1 MGYKDDDIEFANRL
15 LTRREELNDEEVT
28 AWLKE
33 KDHVEL
39 LDEIAAIRQKLSGQS
54 YGENSEEEF
63 LYLEKSIYDRKSRRM
78 TLRWSI
84 AASIILLV
92 GLFVGRTISGVRD
105 IHEEQELA
113 KSVMQPGTSKAI
125 LMMADGKE
133 VVLEQGQNLNILL
146 NERVR
151 VATSSQ
157 GIVYE
162 ERGKGMV
169 TEEYNKLTTPIGG
182 EYSLVLSDGTKVF
195 LNADSELKYPVEFSD
210 GKRIVDLK
218 GEAYFEVH
226 KDSLRPFI
234 VRMNGAEVTVLGTSF
249 NVNTYGDDGQIYT
262 TLVNGSVRVSSM
274 KNKQEEILKPGM
286 QSVMNVQS
294 GLLTVRKVDVEPY
307 VAWREGRFVFRAM
320 TLDLIMRQLQRW
332 YDFEVFYQNSE
343 LKDYEFRGVIKR
355 DMDLDKVLS
364 VIKVEN
370 PLKVVP
376 LIHSN
381 LTPVKFSH
389 SPFCLFLFS
398 SYSSCPLC
406 RVLH

>member
-54 YGENSEEEF
+54 YGENGEEEF

-92 GLFVGRTISGVRD
+92 GLFVGRTINGVRD

-162 ERGKGMV
+162 EYGKGMV
-169 TEEYNKLTTPIGG
+169 TEEYNKLTTPVGG

-262 TLVNGSVRVSSM
+262 TLVNGAVRVSSV
-274 KNKQEEILKPGM
+274 KNGQAEVLKPGM
-286 QSVMNVQS
+286 QSVMDVQS
-294 GLLTVRKVDVEPY
+294 GQLTVREVDVEPY

-332 YDFEVFYQNSE
+332 YDFEVFYQNPE

-364 VIKVEN
+364 VIKVTTNVDFEVKG
-370 PLKVVP
+370 KV
-376 LIHSN
+376 I
-381 LTPVKFSH
+381 TIIK
-389 SPFCLFLFS
+389 
-398 SYSSCPLC
+398 
-406 RVLH
+406 R

>member
-1 MGYKDDDIEFANRL
+1 MDYKDDDIEFANRL
-15 LTRREELNDEEVT
+15 LARREELNDEEVT

-39 LDEIAAIRQKLSGQS
+39 LDEIAAIRQKLSRQS
-54 YGENSEEEF
+54 YGESGEEEF

-162 ERGKGMV
+162 EHGKGMV
-169 TEEYNKLTTPIGG
+169 TEEYNKLTTPVGG

-262 TLVNGSVRVSSM
+262 TLVNGSVRVAPM
-274 KNKQEEILKPGM
+274 KNKQEEMLKPGM

-294 GLLTVRKVDVEPY
+294 GLLTVREVDVEPY

-364 VIKVEN
+364 VIKATTNVDFEVKG
-370 PLKVVP
+370 KV
-376 LIHSN
+376 I
-381 LTPVKFSH
+381 TIIK
-389 SPFCLFLFS
+389 
-398 SYSSCPLC
+398 
-406 RVLH
+406 R

>member
-1 MGYKDDDIEFANRL
+1 MDYKNDDIEFANRL

-54 YGENSEEEF
+54 YGENGEEEF
-63 LYLEKSIYDRKSRRM
+63 QHLEKSIYDQKSRRM

-84 AASIILLV
+84 AASSILLV
-92 GLFVGRTISGVRD
+92 GLFVGRTINEVRD
-105 IHEEQELA
+105 MHEEQVLV
-113 KSVMQPGTSKAI
+113 KNVMQPGTSKAI

-151 VATSSQ
+151 VATSNR

-162 ERGKGMV
+162 EHGKGVV

-226 KDSLRPFI
+226 KDSLRPFV
-234 VRMNGAEVTVLGTSF
+234 VRVNGAEVTVLGTSF

-262 TLVNGSVRVSSM
+262 TLVNGAVRVSSV
-274 KNKQEEILKPGM
+274 KNGQAEVLKPGM
-286 QSVMNVQS
+286 QSVMDVQS
-294 GLLTVRKVDVEPY
+294 GQLTVREVDVEPY

-332 YDFEVFYQNSE
+332 YDFEVFYQNPE

-364 VIKVEN
+364 VIKVTTNVDFEVKG
-370 PLKVVP
+370 KV
-376 LIHSN
+376 I
-381 LTPVKFSH
+381 TIIK
-389 SPFCLFLFS
+389 
-398 SYSSCPLC
+398 
-406 RVLH
+406 R

>member
-33 KDHVEL
+33 KNHVEL

-54 YGENSEEEF
+54 YGENGEEEF
-63 LYLEKSIYDRKSRRM
+63 LHLEKSIYDQKSRRM

-92 GLFVGRTISGVRD
+92 GLFVGRTINGVRD
-105 IHEEQELA
+105 MHEEQELA
-113 KSVMQPGTSKAI
+113 KNVMQPGTSKAI

-151 VATSSQ
+151 VATSNR

-162 ERGKGMV
+162 EHGKGVV

-226 KDSLRPFI
+226 KDSLRPFV
-234 VRMNGAEVTVLGTSF
+234 VRVNGAEVTVLGTSF

-262 TLVNGSVRVSSM
+262 TLVNGAVRVSSV
-274 KNKQEEILKPGM
+274 KNGQAEVLKPGM
-286 QSVMNVQS
+286 QSVMDVQS
-294 GLLTVRKVDVEPY
+294 GQLTVREVDVEPY
-307 VAWREGRFVFRAM
+307 VAWREGRFVFRTM

-332 YDFEVFYQNSE
+332 YDFEVFYQNPE

-364 VIKVEN
+364 VIKVTTNVDFEVKG
-370 PLKVVP
+370 KV
-376 LIHSN
+376 I
-381 LTPVKFSH
+381 TIIK
-389 SPFCLFLFS
+389 
-398 SYSSCPLC
+398 
-406 RVLH
+406 R

>member
-39 LDEIAAIRQKLSGQS
+39 LDEIAAIRQKLSRQS
-54 YGENSEEEF
+54 YGESGEEEF

-92 GLFVGRTISGVRD
+92 GLFVGRTINGVRD

-162 ERGKGMV
+162 EYGKGMV
-169 TEEYNKLTTPIGG
+169 TEEYNKLTTPVGG

-262 TLVNGSVRVSSM
+262 TLVNGSVRVSSV
-274 KNKQEEILKPGM
+274 KNGQAEVLKPGM
-286 QSVMNVQS
+286 QSVMDVQS
-294 GLLTVRKVDVEPY
+294 GQLTVREVDVEPY

-332 YDFEVFYQNSE
+332 YDFEVFYQNPE

-364 VIKVEN
+364 VIKVTTNVDFEVKG
-370 PLKVVP
+370 KV
-376 LIHSN
+376 I
-381 LTPVKFSH
+381 TIIK
-389 SPFCLFLFS
+389 
-398 SYSSCPLC
+398 
-406 RVLH
+406 R

>member
-162 ERGKGMV
+162 EYGKGMV
-169 TEEYNKLTTPIGG
+169 TEEYNKLTTPVGG

-234 VRMNGAEVTVLGTSF
+234 VRINGAEVTVLGTSF

-294 GLLTVRKVDVEPY
+294 GLLTVREVDVEPY

-364 VIKVEN
+364 VIKATTNVDFEVKG
-370 PLKVVP
+370 KV
-376 LIHSN
+376 I
-381 LTPVKFSH
+381 TIIK
-389 SPFCLFLFS
+389 
-398 SYSSCPLC
+398 
-406 RVLH
+406 R

>member
-33 KDHVEL
+33 KNHVEL

-54 YGENSEEEF
+54 YGENGEEEF
-63 LYLEKSIYDRKSRRM
+63 LHLEKSIYDQKSRRM

-92 GLFVGRTISGVRD
+92 GLFVGRTINGVRD
-105 IHEEQELA
+105 MHEEQELA
-113 KSVMQPGTSKAI
+113 KNVMQPGTSKAI

-151 VATSSQ
+151 VATSNR

-162 ERGKGMV
+162 EHGKGVV

-226 KDSLRPFI
+226 KDSLRPFF
-234 VRMNGAEVTVLGTSF
+234 VRVNGAEVTVLGTSF

-262 TLVNGSVRVSSM
+262 TLVNGAVRVSSV
-274 KNKQEEILKPGM
+274 KNGQAEVLKPGM
-286 QSVMNVQS
+286 QSVMDVQS
-294 GLLTVRKVDVEPY
+294 GQLTVREVDVEPY

-332 YDFEVFYQNSE
+332 YDFEVFYQNPEMAEKRFGFKLEKYEHVDSLLKILE
-343 LKDYEFRGVIKR
+343 LTGE
-355 DMDLDKVLS
+355 
-364 VIKVEN
+364 
-370 PLKVVP
+370 
-376 LIHSN
+376 
-381 LTPVKFSH
+381 VKFEMLGKSLTVK
-389 SPFCLFLFS
+389 SGS
-398 SYSSCPLC
+398 
-406 RVLH
+406 

>member
-15 LTRREELNDEEVT
+15 LARREELNDEEVT

-54 YGENSEEEF
+54 YGENGEEEF

-92 GLFVGRTISGVRD
+92 GLFVGRTINGVRD

-162 ERGKGMV
+162 EYGKGMV

-262 TLVNGSVRVSSM
+262 TLVNGSVRVSSV
-274 KNKQEEILKPGM
+274 KNGQAEVLKPGM
-286 QSVMNVQS
+286 QSVMDVQS
-294 GLLTVRKVDVEPY
+294 GQLTVREVDVEPY

-332 YDFEVFYQNSE
+332 YDFEVFYQNPE

-364 VIKVEN
+364 VIKVTTNVDFEVKG
-370 PLKVVP
+370 KV
-376 LIHSN
+376 I
-381 LTPVKFSH
+381 TIIK
-389 SPFCLFLFS
+389 
-398 SYSSCPLC
+398 
-406 RVLH
+406 R

>member
-133 VVLEQGQNLNILL
+133 VLEQGQNLNILL

-364 VIKVEN
+364 VIKATTNVDFEVKG
-370 PLKVVP
+370 KV
-376 LIHSN
+376 I
-381 LTPVKFSH
+381 TIIK
-389 SPFCLFLFS
+389 
-398 SYSSCPLC
+398 
-406 RVLH
+406 R

>member
-1 MGYKDDDIEFANRL
+1 MDYKNDDIEFANRL

-54 YGENSEEEF
+54 YGENGEEEF
-63 LYLEKSIYDRKSRRM
+63 QHLEKSIYDQKSRRM

-92 GLFVGRTISGVRD
+92 GLFVGRTINEVRD
-105 IHEEQELA
+105 MHEEQVLV
-113 KSVMQPGTSKAI
+113 KNVMQPGTSKAI

-151 VATSSQ
+151 VATSNR

-162 ERGKGMV
+162 EHGKGVV

-226 KDSLRPFI
+226 KDSLRPFV
-234 VRMNGAEVTVLGTSF
+234 VRVNGAEVTVLGTSF

-262 TLVNGSVRVSSM
+262 TLVNGAVRVSSV
-274 KNKQEEILKPGM
+274 KNGQAEVLKPGM
-286 QSVMNVQS
+286 QSVMDVQS
-294 GLLTVRKVDVEPY
+294 GQLTVREVDVEPY

-332 YDFEVFYQNSE
+332 YDFEVFYQNPE

-364 VIKVEN
+364 VIKVTTNVDFEVKG
-370 PLKVVP
+370 KV
-376 LIHSN
+376 I
-381 LTPVKFSH
+381 TIIK
-389 SPFCLFLFS
+389 
-398 SYSSCPLC
+398 
-406 RVLH
+406 R

>member
-54 YGENSEEEF
+54 YGENGEEEF

-92 GLFVGRTISGVRD
+92 GLFVGRTINGVRD

-162 ERGKGMV
+162 EYGKGMV
-169 TEEYNKLTTPIGG
+169 TEEYNKLTTPVGG

-262 TLVNGSVRVSSM
+262 TLVNGSVRVSSV
-274 KNKQEEILKPGM
+274 KNGQAEVLKPGM
-286 QSVMNVQS
+286 QSVMDVQS
-294 GLLTVRKVDVEPY
+294 GQLTVREVDVEPY

-332 YDFEVFYQNSE
+332 YDFEVFYQNPE

-364 VIKVEN
+364 VIKATTNVDFEVKG
-370 PLKVVP
+370 KV
-376 LIHSN
+376 I
-381 LTPVKFSH
+381 TIIK
-389 SPFCLFLFS
+389 
-398 SYSSCPLC
+398 
-406 RVLH
+406 R

>member
-15 LTRREELNDEEVT
+15 LARREELNDEEVT

-54 YGENSEEEF
+54 YGENGEEEF

-92 GLFVGRTISGVRD
+92 GLFVGRTINGVRD

-162 ERGKGMV
+162 EYGKGMV
-169 TEEYNKLTTPIGG
+169 TEEYNKLTTPVGG

-262 TLVNGSVRVSSM
+262 PLVNGSVRVSSV
-274 KNKQEEILKPGM
+274 KNGQAEVLKPGM

-364 VIKVEN
+364 VIKATTNVDFEVKG
-370 PLKVVP
+370 KV
-376 LIHSN
+376 I
-381 LTPVKFSH
+381 TIIK
-389 SPFCLFLFS
+389 
-398 SYSSCPLC
+398 
-406 RVLH
+406 R

>member
-1 MGYKDDDIEFANRL
+1 MSYKDDDIEFANRL
-15 LTRREELNDEEVT
+15 LARREELNDEEVT

-54 YGENSEEEF
+54 YGENGEEEF

-92 GLFVGRTISGVRD
+92 GLFVGRTINGVRD

-162 ERGKGMV
+162 EYGKGMV
-169 TEEYNKLTTPIGG
+169 TEEYNKLTTPVGG

-262 TLVNGSVRVSSM
+262 TLVNGSVRVSSV
-274 KNKQEEILKPGM
+274 KNGQAEVLKPGM

-364 VIKVEN
+364 VIKATTNVDFEVKG
-370 PLKVVP
+370 KV
-376 LIHSN
+376 I
-381 LTPVKFSH
+381 TIIK
-389 SPFCLFLFS
+389 
-398 SYSSCPLC
+398 
-406 RVLH
+406 R

>member
-39 LDEIAAIRQKLSGQS
+39 LDEIAAIRQKLSRQS
-54 YGENSEEEF
+54 YGESGEEEF

-92 GLFVGRTISGVRD
+92 GLFVGRTINGVRD

-162 ERGKGMV
+162 EHGKGMV
-169 TEEYNKLTTPIGG
+169 TEEYNKLTTPVGG

-262 TLVNGSVRVSSM
+262 TLVNGSVRVASM

-364 VIKVEN
+364 VIKATTNVDFEVKG
-370 PLKVVP
+370 KV
-376 LIHSN
+376 I
-381 LTPVKFSH
+381 TIIK
-389 SPFCLFLFS
+389 
-398 SYSSCPLC
+398 
-406 RVLH
+406 R

>member
-1 MGYKDDDIEFANRL
+1 MSYKDDDIEFANRL

-54 YGENSEEEF
+54 YGENDEEEF
-63 LYLEKSIYDRKSRRM
+63 LHLEKNIYEQKSRRM

-92 GLFVGRTISGVRD
+92 GLFVGRTINGVRD
-105 IHEEQELA
+105 MHEEQELA
-113 KSVMQPGTSKAI
+113 KNVMQPGTLKAV

-151 VATSSQ
+151 VATSNR

-162 ERGKGMV
+162 EHGKGVV

-182 EYSLVLSDGTKVF
+182 EYSLVLSEGTKVF

-226 KDSLRPFI
+226 KDSLRPFV
-234 VRMNGAEVTVLGTSF
+234 VRVNGAEVTVLGTSF

-262 TLVNGSVRVSSM
+262 TLVNGAVRVSSV
-274 KNKQEEILKPGM
+274 KNGQAEVLKPGM
-286 QSVMNVQS
+286 QSVMDVQS
-294 GLLTVRKVDVEPY
+294 GQLTVREVDVEPY

-332 YDFEVFYQNSE
+332 YDFEVFYQNPE

-364 VIKVEN
+364 VIKVTTNVDFEVKG
-370 PLKVVP
+370 KV
-376 LIHSN
+376 I
-381 LTPVKFSH
+381 TIIK
-389 SPFCLFLFS
+389 
-398 SYSSCPLC
+398 
-406 RVLH
+406 R

>member
-1 MGYKDDDIEFANRL
+1 MSYKDDDIEFANRL

-33 KDHVEL
+33 KNHVEL

-54 YGENSEEEF
+54 YGENGEEEF
-63 LYLEKSIYDRKSRRM
+63 LHLEKSIYDQKSRRM

-92 GLFVGRTISGVRD
+92 GLFVGRTINGVRD
-105 IHEEQELA
+105 MHEEQELA
-113 KSVMQPGTSKAI
+113 KNVMQPGTSKAI

-162 ERGKGMV
+162 EYGKGMV
-169 TEEYNKLTTPIGG
+169 TEEYNKLTTPVGG

-262 TLVNGSVRVSSM
+262 TLVNGAVRVSSV
-274 KNKQEEILKPGM
+274 KNGQAEVLKPGM
-286 QSVMNVQS
+286 QSVMDVQS
-294 GLLTVRKVDVEPY
+294 GQLTVREVDVEPY

-332 YDFEVFYQNSE
+332 YDFEVFYQNPE

-364 VIKVEN
+364 VIKVTTNVDFEVKG
-370 PLKVVP
+370 KV
-376 LIHSN
+376 I
-381 LTPVKFSH
+381 TIIK
-389 SPFCLFLFS
+389 
-398 SYSSCPLC
+398 
-406 RVLH
+406 R

>member
-1 MGYKDDDIEFANRL
+1 MDYKNDDIEFANRL

-54 YGENSEEEF
+54 YGENDEEEF
-63 LYLEKSIYDRKSRRM
+63 LHLEKSIYDQKSRRM

-92 GLFVGRTISGVRD
+92 GLFVGRTINEVRD
-105 IHEEQELA
+105 MHEEQVLV
-113 KSVMQPGTSKAI
+113 KNVMQPGTSKAI

-162 ERGKGMV
+162 EYGKGMV
-169 TEEYNKLTTPIGG
+169 TEEYNKLTTPVGG

-262 TLVNGSVRVSSM
+262 TLVNGSVRVSSV
-274 KNKQEEILKPGM
+274 KNGQAEVLKPGM
-286 QSVMNVQS
+286 QSVMDVQS
-294 GLLTVRKVDVEPY
+294 GQLTVREVDVEPY

-332 YDFEVFYQNSE
+332 YDFEVFYQNPE

-364 VIKVEN
+364 VIKVTTNVDFEVKG
-370 PLKVVP
+370 KV
-376 LIHSN
+376 I
-381 LTPVKFSH
+381 TIIK
-389 SPFCLFLFS
+389 
-398 SYSSCPLC
+398 
-406 RVLH
+406 R

>member
-262 TLVNGSVRVSSM
+262 TLVNGSVRVSSV

-364 VIKVEN
+364 VIKATTNVDFEVKG
-370 PLKVVP
+370 KV
-376 LIHSN
+376 I
-381 LTPVKFSH
+381 TIIK
-389 SPFCLFLFS
+389 
-398 SYSSCPLC
+398 
-406 RVLH
+406 R

>member
-1 MGYKDDDIEFANRL
+1 MCYYKNSKKMGYKDDDIEFANRL
-15 LTRREELNDEEVT
+15 LTQREELNDEEVT

-364 VIKVEN
+364 VIKATTNVDFEVKG
-370 PLKVVP
+370 KV
-376 LIHSN
+376 I
-381 LTPVKFSH
+381 TIIK
-389 SPFCLFLFS
+389 
-398 SYSSCPLC
+398 
-406 RVLH
+406 R

>member
-162 ERGKGMV
+162 EYGKGMV
-169 TEEYNKLTTPIGG
+169 TEEYNKLTTPVGG

-262 TLVNGSVRVSSM
+262 TLVNGSVRVSSV
-274 KNKQEEILKPGM
+274 KNGQAEVLKPGM
-286 QSVMNVQS
+286 QSVMDVQS
-294 GLLTVRKVDVEPY
+294 GQLTVREVDVEPY

-364 VIKVEN
+364 VIKATTNVDFEVKG
-370 PLKVVP
+370 KV
-376 LIHSN
+376 I
-381 LTPVKFSH
+381 TIIK
-389 SPFCLFLFS
+389 
-398 SYSSCPLC
+398 
-406 RVLH
+406 R

>member
-1 MGYKDDDIEFANRL
+1 MCYCKNSKKMGYKDDDIEFANRL

-162 ERGKGMV
+162 EHGKGMV
-169 TEEYNKLTTPIGG
+169 TEEYNKLTTPVGG

-364 VIKVEN
+364 VIKATTNVDFEVKG
-370 PLKVVP
+370 KV
-376 LIHSN
+376 I
-381 LTPVKFSH
+381 TIIK
-389 SPFCLFLFS
+389 
-398 SYSSCPLC
+398 
-406 RVLH
+406 R

>member
-1 MGYKDDDIEFANRL
+1 MYKDDDIEFANRL

-234 VRMNGAEVTVLGTSF
+234 VRINGAEVTVLGTSF

-364 VIKVEN
+364 VIKATTNVDFEVKG
-370 PLKVVP
+370 KV
-376 LIHSN
+376 I
-381 LTPVKFSH
+381 TIIK
-389 SPFCLFLFS
+389 
-398 SYSSCPLC
+398 
-406 RVLH
+406 R

>member
-1 MGYKDDDIEFANRL
+1 MSYKDDDIEFANRL

-33 KDHVEL
+33 KNHVEL

-54 YGENSEEEF
+54 YGENGEEEF
-63 LYLEKSIYDRKSRRM
+63 LHLEKSIYDQKSRRM

-92 GLFVGRTISGVRD
+92 GLFVGRTINGVRD
-105 IHEEQELA
+105 MHEEQELA
-113 KSVMQPGTSKAI
+113 KNVMQPGTSKAI

-151 VATSSQ
+151 VATSNR

-162 ERGKGMV
+162 EHGKGVV

-226 KDSLRPFI
+226 KDSLRPFV
-234 VRMNGAEVTVLGTSF
+234 VRVNGAEVTVLGTSF

-262 TLVNGSVRVSSM
+262 TLVNGSVRVSSV
-274 KNKQEEILKPGM
+274 KNGQAEVLKPGM
-286 QSVMNVQS
+286 QSVMDVQS
-294 GLLTVRKVDVEPY
+294 GQLTVREVDVEPY

-332 YDFEVFYQNSE
+332 YDFEVFYQNPE

-364 VIKVEN
+364 VIKVTTNVDFEVKG
-370 PLKVVP
+370 KV
-376 LIHSN
+376 I
-381 LTPVKFSH
+381 TIIK
-389 SPFCLFLFS
+389 
-398 SYSSCPLC
+398 
-406 RVLH
+406 R

>member
-1 MGYKDDDIEFANRL
+1 MSYKDDDIEFANRL

-33 KDHVEL
+33 KNHVEL

-54 YGENSEEEF
+54 YGENGEEEF
-63 LYLEKSIYDRKSRRM
+63 LHLEKSIYDQKSRRM

-92 GLFVGRTISGVRD
+92 GLFVGRTINGVRD
-105 IHEEQELA
+105 MHEEQELA
-113 KSVMQPGTSKAI
+113 KNVMQSGTSKAI

-151 VATSSQ
+151 VATSNR

-162 ERGKGMV
+162 EHGKGVV

-226 KDSLRPFI
+226 KDSLRPFV
-234 VRMNGAEVTVLGTSF
+234 VRVNGAEVTVLGTSF

-262 TLVNGSVRVSSM
+262 TLVNGSVRVSSV
-274 KNKQEEILKPGM
+274 KNGQAEVLKPGM
-286 QSVMNVQS
+286 QSVMDVQS
-294 GLLTVRKVDVEPY
+294 GQLTVREVDVEPY

-332 YDFEVFYQNSE
+332 YDFEVFYQNPE

-364 VIKVEN
+364 VIKVTTNVDFEVKG
-370 PLKVVP
+370 KV
-376 LIHSN
+376 I
-381 LTPVKFSH
+381 TIIK
-389 SPFCLFLFS
+389 
-398 SYSSCPLC
+398 
-406 RVLH
+406 R

>member
-1 MGYKDDDIEFANRL
+1 MSYKDDDIEFANRL

-54 YGENSEEEF
+54 YGENDEEEF
-63 LYLEKSIYDRKSRRM
+63 LHLEKNIYEQKSRRM

-92 GLFVGRTISGVRD
+92 GLFVGRTINGVRD
-105 IHEEQELA
+105 MHEEQELA
-113 KSVMQPGTSKAI
+113 KNVMQPGTLKAV

-162 ERGKGMV
+162 EHGKGVV

-226 KDSLRPFI
+226 KDSLRPFV
-234 VRMNGAEVTVLGTSF
+234 VRVNGAEVTVLGTSF

-262 TLVNGSVRVSSM
+262 TLVNGSVRVSSV
-274 KNKQEEILKPGM
+274 KNGQAEVLKPGM
-286 QSVMNVQS
+286 QSVMDVQS
-294 GLLTVRKVDVEPY
+294 GQLTVREVDVEPY

-332 YDFEVFYQNSE
+332 YDFEVFYQNPE

-364 VIKVEN
+364 VIKVTTNVDFEVKG
-370 PLKVVP
+370 KV
-376 LIHSN
+376 I
-381 LTPVKFSH
+381 TIIK
-389 SPFCLFLFS
+389 
-398 SYSSCPLC
+398 
-406 RVLH
+406 R

>member
-1 MGYKDDDIEFANRL
+1 MDYKDDDIEFANRL
-15 LTRREELNDEEVT
+15 LARREELNDEEVT

-39 LDEIAAIRQKLSGQS
+39 LDEIAAIRQKLSRQS
-54 YGENSEEEF
+54 YGESGEEEF

-92 GLFVGRTISGVRD
+92 GLFVGRTINGVRD

-162 ERGKGMV
+162 EYGKGMV
-169 TEEYNKLTTPIGG
+169 TEEYNKLTTPVGG

-262 TLVNGSVRVSSM
+262 TLVNGSVRVSSV
-274 KNKQEEILKPGM
+274 KNGQAEVLKPGM
-286 QSVMNVQS
+286 QSVMDVQS
-294 GLLTVRKVDVEPY
+294 GQLTVREVDVEPY

-332 YDFEVFYQNSE
+332 YDFEVFYQNPE

-364 VIKVEN
+364 VIKVTTNVDFEVKG
-370 PLKVVP
+370 KV
-376 LIHSN
+376 I
-381 LTPVKFSH
+381 TIIK
-389 SPFCLFLFS
+389 
-398 SYSSCPLC
+398 
-406 RVLH
+406 R

>member
-1 MGYKDDDIEFANRL
+1 MSYKDDDIEFANRL

-54 YGENSEEEF
+54 YGENDEEEF
-63 LYLEKSIYDRKSRRM
+63 LHLEKNIYEQKSRRM

-92 GLFVGRTISGVRD
+92 GLFVGRTINGVRD
-105 IHEEQELA
+105 MHEEQELA
-113 KSVMQPGTSKAI
+113 KNVMQPGTLKAV

-151 VATSSQ
+151 VATSNR

-162 ERGKGMV
+162 EHGKGVV

-226 KDSLRPFI
+226 KDSLRPFV
-234 VRMNGAEVTVLGTSF
+234 VRVNGAEVTVLGTSF
-249 NVNTYGDDGQIYT
+249 NVSTYGDDGQIYT
-262 TLVNGSVRVSSM
+262 TLVNGAVRVSSV
-274 KNKQEEILKPGM
+274 KNGQAEVLKPGM
-286 QSVMNVQS
+286 QSVMDVQS
-294 GLLTVRKVDVEPY
+294 GQLTVREVDVEPY

-332 YDFEVFYQNSE
+332 YDFEVFYQNPE

-364 VIKVEN
+364 VIKVTTNVDFEVKG
-370 PLKVVP
+370 KV
-376 LIHSN
+376 I
-381 LTPVKFSH
+381 TIIK
-389 SPFCLFLFS
+389 
-398 SYSSCPLC
+398 
-406 RVLH
+406 R

>member
-15 LTRREELNDEEVT
+15 LARREELNDEEVT

-54 YGENSEEEF
+54 YGENGEEEF

-92 GLFVGRTISGVRD
+92 GLFVGRTINGVRD

-162 ERGKGMV
+162 EYGKGMV
-169 TEEYNKLTTPIGG
+169 TEEYNKLTTPVGG

-262 TLVNGSVRVSSM
+262 TLVNGSVRVSSV
-274 KNKQEEILKPGM
+274 KNGQAEVLKPGL

-364 VIKVEN
+364 VIKATTNVDFEVKG
-370 PLKVVP
+370 KV
-376 LIHSN
+376 I
-381 LTPVKFSH
+381 TIIK
-389 SPFCLFLFS
+389 
-398 SYSSCPLC
+398 
-406 RVLH
+406 R

>member
-1 MGYKDDDIEFANRL
+1 MSYKDDDIEFANRL

-39 LDEIAAIRQKLSGQS
+39 LDEIEAIRQKLSGQS
-54 YGENSEEEF
+54 YGENDEEEF
-63 LYLEKSIYDRKSRRM
+63 LHLEKNIYEQKSRRM

-92 GLFVGRTISGVRD
+92 GLFVGRTINGVRD
-105 IHEEQELA
+105 MHEEQELA
-113 KSVMQPGTSKAI
+113 KNVMQPGTLKAV

-151 VATSSQ
+151 VATSNR

-162 ERGKGMV
+162 EHGKGVV

-226 KDSLRPFI
+226 KDSLRPFV
-234 VRMNGAEVTVLGTSF
+234 VRVNGAEVTVLGTSF

-262 TLVNGSVRVSSM
+262 TLVNGAVRVSSV
-274 KNKQEEILKPGM
+274 KNGQAEVLKPGM
-286 QSVMNVQS
+286 QSVMDVQS
-294 GLLTVRKVDVEPY
+294 GQLTVREVDVEPY

-332 YDFEVFYQNSE
+332 YDFEVFYQNPE

-364 VIKVEN
+364 VIKVTTNVDFEVKG
-370 PLKVVP
+370 KV
-376 LIHSN
+376 I
-381 LTPVKFSH
+381 TIIK
-389 SPFCLFLFS
+389 
-398 SYSSCPLC
+398 
-406 RVLH
+406 R

>member
-1 MGYKDDDIEFANRL
+1 MSYKDDDIEFANRL

-33 KDHVEL
+33 KNHVEL

-54 YGENSEEEF
+54 YGENGEEEF
-63 LYLEKSIYDRKSRRM
+63 LHLEKSIYDQKSRRM

-92 GLFVGRTISGVRD
+92 GLFVGRTINGVRD
-105 IHEEQELA
+105 MHEEQELA
-113 KSVMQPGTSKAI
+113 KNVMQPGTSKAI

-162 ERGKGMV
+162 EHGKGMV
-169 TEEYNKLTTPIGG
+169 TEEYNKLTTPVGG

-343 LKDYEFRGVIKR
+343 LKDYEFWGVIKR

-364 VIKVEN
+364 VIKATTNVDFEVKG
-370 PLKVVP
+370 KV
-376 LIHSN
+376 I
-381 LTPVKFSH
+381 TIIKR
-389 SPFCLFLFS
+389 
-398 SYSSCPLC
+398 YSERNGDC
-406 RVLH
+406 R

>member
-1 MGYKDDDIEFANRL
+1 MSYKDDDIEFANRL

-33 KDHVEL
+33 KNHVEL

-54 YGENSEEEF
+54 YGENGEEEF
-63 LYLEKSIYDRKSRRM
+63 LHLEKSIYDQKSRRM

-92 GLFVGRTISGVRD
+92 GLFVGRTINGVRD
-105 IHEEQELA
+105 MHEEQELA
-113 KSVMQPGTSKAI
+113 KNVMQPGTSKAI

-151 VATSSQ
+151 VATSNR

-162 ERGKGMV
+162 EHGKGVV

-226 KDSLRPFI
+226 KDSLRPFV
-234 VRMNGAEVTVLGTSF
+234 VRVNGAEVTVLGTSF

-262 TLVNGSVRVSSM
+262 TLVNGAVRVSSV
-274 KNKQEEILKPGM
+274 KNGQAEVLKPGM
-286 QSVMNVQS
+286 QSVMDVQS
-294 GLLTVRKVDVEPY
+294 GQLTVREGDVEPY

-332 YDFEVFYQNSE
+332 YDFEVFYQNPE

-364 VIKVEN
+364 VIKVTTNVDFEVKG
-370 PLKVVP
+370 KV
-376 LIHSN
+376 I
-381 LTPVKFSH
+381 TIIK
-389 SPFCLFLFS
+389 
-398 SYSSCPLC
+398 
-406 RVLH
+406 R

>member
-1 MGYKDDDIEFANRL
+1 MSYKDDDIEFANRL

-54 YGENSEEEF
+54 YGENDEEEF
-63 LYLEKSIYDRKSRRM
+63 LHLEKNIYEQKSRRM

-92 GLFVGRTISGVRD
+92 GLFVGRTINGVRD
-105 IHEEQELA
+105 MHEEQELA
-113 KSVMQPGTSKAI
+113 KNVMQPGTLKAV

-151 VATSSQ
+151 VATSNR

-162 ERGKGMV
+162 EHGKGV
-169 TEEYNKLTTPIGG
+169 ATEEYNKLTTPIGG

-226 KDSLRPFI
+226 KDSLRPFV
-234 VRMNGAEVTVLGTSF
+234 VRVNGAEVTVLGTSF

-262 TLVNGSVRVSSM
+262 TLVNGAVRVSSV
-274 KNKQEEILKPGM
+274 KNGQAEVLKPGM
-286 QSVMNVQS
+286 QSVMDVQS
-294 GLLTVRKVDVEPY
+294 GQLTVREVDVEPY

-332 YDFEVFYQNSE
+332 YDFEVFYQNPE

-364 VIKVEN
+364 VIKVTTNVDFEVKG
-370 PLKVVP
+370 KV
-376 LIHSN
+376 I
-381 LTPVKFSH
+381 TIIK
-389 SPFCLFLFS
+389 
-398 SYSSCPLC
+398 
-406 RVLH
+406 R